1 VKTRMGLVCAAVL
14 GMVAAMGP
22 QGTSAAEIK
31 VLTTGAFKQV
41 VVALVPQFE
50 KATGHKVV
58 VDNGTVGQLTK
69 RVDGGETFDVLVL
82 SPKGIDNLIGQGRIV
97 AGSSAKL
104 AKVGVGVMVKAGAPV
119 PDVSTVEAFKRA
131 LLNAKSIAYID
142 PESGGSSGIY
152 LAKLLE
158 RLELAEQV
166 CGKTRLKRGG
176 HVSDLILSG
185 EAELGIHQMSEIVST
200 AGITLAGPLPADIQN
215 YTTYA
220 AGIGTAVRD
229 RAAAQALIDTLAGPV
244 VAPILAARGMLAP

>member
-1 VKTRMGLVCAAVL
+1 MTAT
-14 GMVAAMGP
+14 VAAP
-22 QGTSAAEIK
+22 STNARALK
-31 VLTTGAFKQV
+31 VLSGGAYKAV
-41 VVALVPQFE
+41 VLVAVPVFE
-50 KATGHKVV
+50 RATGHKVA
-58 VDNGTVGQLTK
+58 VDNDTVGALV
-69 RVDGGETFDVLVL
+69 RRIGGGEPFDIAIVTRAALDSL
-82 SPKGIDNLIGQGRIV
+82 AQQGKVEPGVRTD
-97 AGSSAKL
+97 L
-104 AKVGVGVMVKAGAPV
+104 AKVGVGVMVKDGTPA

-229 RAAAQALIDTLAGPV
+229 RAAAQALIGTLAGPV